1 MDVSYWNACRF
12 QSVAVRFLYMLSF
25 AVLTH
30 SSVPRAVRKIGKP
43 TKRSDADPSSRCHS
57 QRLLSAAMLVHL
69 YYGLGR
75 K

>member
-1 MDVSYWNACRF
+1 MPVKQWLLRRAPVMDVRYWNACRF

-43 TKRSDADPSSRCHS
+43 T
-57 QRLLSAAMLVHL
+57 
-69 YYGLGR
+69 
-75 K
+75 